1 MEEGEGRGEWG
12 EGEGQSS
19 KFERSTKTSKGR

>member
-1 MEEGEGRGEWG
+1 MEEGEGRGER
-12 EGEGQSS
+12 GEGQSS